1 MKRILILGGTGF
13 IGRNLVEFFSNN
25 SEYVITATSFS
36 KEPFNLKNVSWIR
49 ADLTKKEDIDK
60 VFSSEFN
67 YDIVI
72 QAAASTSGIM
82 DTYNR
87 PDFHITDNAIMNSLV
102 LREVNRLK
110 IEHFI
115 FFSCTTMLQPSFE
128 PQDENQFT
136 GELDPI
142 EKYFG
147 VGWTK
152 VYIEKLCKF
161 YSNMGTTKFSI
172 IRHSNVY
179 GPWDRF
185 QLHNSHV
192 CGSTITKVLTSSGD
206 IEVWGNGKEKRDL
219 LYIDD
224 LVDLVD
230 KIILKQESSYCLV
243 NAGGG
248 NLISVTELTQKVI
261 QLAHKPVNIKYNE
274 TKPTINFSVTLD
286 NSLAKKL
293 FDWLP
298 KTKLE
303 EGLATTI
310 IFWQKNYLPLI

>member
-1 MKRILILGGTGF
+1 MKKILILGGTGF
-13 IGRNLVEFFSNN
+13 IGRNLVESFCHDNK
-25 SEYVITATSFS
+25 YKVTATSFS
-36 KEPFNLKNVSWIR
+36 KEPFNLENISWIK
-49 ADLTKKEDIDK
+49 ADLTRKEGIEK
-60 VFSSEFN
+60 VFSSEFS

-82 DTYNR
+82 DTVNR
-87 PDFHITDNAIMNSLV
+87 PDFHITDNVIMNSLI
-102 LREVNRLK
+102 LREINRLK

-115 FFSCTTMLQPSFE
+115 FFSCTTMLQPSVE
-128 PQDENQFT
+128 PQDESQFT
-136 GELDPI
+136 GDVDPI

-161 YSNMGTTKFSI
+161 YSNMGKTRFSV

-179 GPWDRF
+179 GPWDRY

-192 CGSTITKVLTSSGD
+192 CGSTITKVLSSSGE
-206 IEVWGNGKEKRDL
+206 IEVWGNGEEKRDL

-224 LVDLVD
+224 LVDLVK
-230 KIILKQESSYCLV
+230 KIIHKQDSSYCLV

-248 NLISVTELTQKVI
+248 NLISVTELSKTIIQIAQKNI
-261 QLAHKPVNIKYNE
+261 NIKYDS

-286 NSLAKKL
+286 NSLAKEL
-293 FDWLP
+293 FDWVP
-298 KTKLE
+298 QTKLQ
-303 EGLATTI
+303 EGLANTI
-310 IFWQKNYLPLI
+310 IFWRKNYLQLM

>member
-13 IGRNLVEFFSNN
+13 IGRNLVESFCHDNK
-25 SEYVITATSFS
+25 YQVTATSFS
-36 KEPFNLKNVSWIR
+36 KEPFNLENITWIK
-49 ADLTKKEDIDK
+49 ADLTRKEGIEK
-60 VFSSEFN
+60 VFSSEFS

-82 DTYNR
+82 DTVNR
-87 PDFHITDNAIMNSLV
+87 PDFHITDNVIMNSLI
-102 LREVNRLK
+102 LREINRLK

-128 PQDENQFT
+128 PQDESQFT
-136 GELDPI
+136 GDVDPL

-161 YSNMGTTKFSI
+161 YSNMGKTRFSV

-179 GPWDRF
+179 GPWDRY

-192 CGSTITKVLTSSGD
+192 CGSTITKVLSSSGE
-206 IEVWGNGKEKRDL
+206 IEVWGNGEEKRDL

-224 LVDLVD
+224 LIDLVK
-230 KIILKQESSYCLV
+230 KIIHKQDSSYCLV

-248 NLISVTELTQKVI
+248 NLISVTELSKTIIQIAQKNI
-261 QLAHKPVNIKYNE
+261 NIKYNS

-286 NSLAKKL
+286 NSLAKEL
-293 FDWLP
+293 FDWVP
-298 KTKLE
+298 QTKLQ
-303 EGLATTI
+303 EGLANTI
-310 IFWQKNYLPLI
+310 IFWRKNYLQLM